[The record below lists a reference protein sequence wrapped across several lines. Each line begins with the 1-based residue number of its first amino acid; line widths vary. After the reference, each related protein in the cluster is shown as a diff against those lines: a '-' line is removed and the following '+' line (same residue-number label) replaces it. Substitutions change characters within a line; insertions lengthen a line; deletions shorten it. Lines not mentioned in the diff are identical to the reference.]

1 MKKFIGIGF
10 TVFSVWAITG
20 CTLYKKDQVTDQDN
34 TRTAQNVPAQEPV
47 VVEQTVQ
54 APPAPAAP
62 DAVAILKDHPS
73 TFLFKSG
80 ATGLQPNDLSRL
92 DTIADVLKASPDSKV
107 MIVGFTDAVGDPQK
121 NLELSQKR
129 SDSVKTYLETKGVSD
144 KQLQVQAKGEEQ
156 ASSRRANAE
165 DRKVVVSLVG

>member
-1 MKKFIGIGF
+1 MKKFLQLGF
-10 TVFSVWAITG
+10 TVFSVWAVTG
-20 CTLYKKDQVTDQDN
+20 CTLYKKDQTPDQESGQQ
-34 TRTAQNVPAQEPV
+34 AQAQPQEPV

-54 APPAPAAP
+54 APAAPTAP
-62 DAVAILKDHPS
+62 DAVTILKNHPS

-80 ATGLQPNDLSRL
+80 ATGLQPSDLSRL

-107 MIVGFTDAVGDPQK
+107 MIVGYTDAVGNPNK

-129 SDSVKTYLETKGVSD
+129 SDAVKSYLSEKGVAD
-144 KQLQVQAKGEEQ
+144 QQMQVQGKGEEQ
-156 ASSRRANAE
+156 ASSRRSNPE